1 MRSSGSSLVSARGVV
16 TSAAGPPSVEY
27 EVTEGGGRREEEAKI
42 FRRDR
47 SVTRGATDGSQIA
60 FNPNRERERDAE
72 EERESTRHQRPS
84 FLLRTGYSTSEEID
98 LPSVGVCARPRS
110 AVWGQQSESARTR
123 RHAYQDFPYVAQS
136 LGRPRLTLD
145 CL

>member
-60 FNPNRERERDAE
+60 FNPNRERERCGGGG
-72 EERESTRHQRPS
+72 ERINETSKT
-84 FLLRTGYSTSEEID
+84 LLSITY
-98 LPSVGVCARPRS
+98 GV
-110 AVWGQQSESARTR
+110 
-123 RHAYQDFPYVAQS
+123 
-136 LGRPRLTLD
+136 
-145 CL
+145 